1 MAKEGST
8 DDALRRAWVRPSRRS
23 LASGLIRRWI
33 EALAFVGV
41 WIAVGEL
48 LDMSTNTYLLFGIP
62 LTAGFQLFVRKRP
75 ISDLWVRGGP
85 GLSLRS
91 VNLKLA
97 IVLALAPFVYLA
109 VYVVKG
115 QGVDYVL
122 YALAA
127 IVGAGAAAYAL
138 GQFGRETWRYLG
150 LCLVSAGLLGVLLVI
165 GLHVIAARYGASTIH
180 PTGESLGPDALVG
193 IESLLLYVPALFM
206 MEEVAFRGAIDSHVR
221 HPGESHGV
229 GSTAYGIT
237 SAIFVSILWGLWHYP
252 IIPHAS
258 VVQVVLTMLL
268 LQVAV
273 GPFLSLFWRRSGNLA
288 VPGFV
293 HATIDSVRN
302 ALGSVP

>member
-1 MAKEGST
+1 MEA
-8 DDALRRAWVRPSRRS
+8 SRRFPE
-23 LASGLIRRWI
+23 SGPIRRWL

-62 LTAGFQLFVRKRP
+62 LTAGFQLFVGKRP
-75 ISDLWVRGGP
+75 IRELWVRGGP
-85 GLSLRS
+85 GLSLRTVS
-91 VNLKLA
+91 LKLA
-97 IVLALAPFVYLA
+97 ILLAIAPFVYLV

-138 GQFGRETWRYLG
+138 GQFRRETWRYLG

-165 GLHVIAARYGASTIH
+165 GPRMIAARYDASAVH
-180 PTGESLGPDALVG
+180 PIGGSLGPDALVG
-193 IESLLLYVPALFM
+193 FESLLLYIPALFM
-206 MEEVAFRGAIDSHVR
+206 MEEVAFRGVIDSHVR
-221 HPGESHGV
+221 HLGESHGV
-229 GSTAYGIT
+229 GSTVYGIA
-237 SAIFVSILWGLWHYP
+237 SAIVVSVLWGLWHYP

-258 VVQVVLTMLL
+258 VIQVVAQLLL

-273 GPFLSLFWRRSGNLA
+273 GPFLSLFWRKSGNLM

-302 ALGSVP
+302 TLGSVP